1 MRERRKTIAILRG
14 GKDDYSRSMR
24 NGANIIISLSRY
36 QDLLEVIDVVLDEKG
51 DWFERGVP
59 SDAHKVFSK
68 SDFYIDLTSNKN
80 ADYHDLAQKL
90 DVKPVFRDNHISTPN
105 RVNSRRILNQIGVS
119 VPKFI
124 LIRDLQ
130 SLKPGLEEAWNR
142 FQTPLVVKEVSHEF
156 NRKSI
161 ITYSFLEAF
170 DKAKNILKNGRE
182 VLLEEHVDG
191 RYISVAAIPNYRGE
205 NIYIPTPAEIFNH
218 EGDRIIRDRAIRGKY
233 LPDHICDKRC
243 MIHAEENLKKQ
254 IRKTVEEI
262 YQTFL
267 FENQALVDL
276 AIIEKKVPGKPRG
289 HSHDYIIKVLD
300 IHTSPSIFEDSRL
313 DFILKSSGID
323 IGQFILDKMDKI
335 EEEELIY

>member
-1 MRERRKTIAILRG
+1 MLERRKTIAIIRG
-14 GKDDYSRSMR
+14 GIDDYSRSMR

-36 QDLLEVIDVVLDEKG
+36 QDLIEVIDVVLDEQNN
-51 DWFERGVP
+51 WFERGIP

-68 SDFYIDLTSNKN
+68 ADFYIDLTSNKN
-80 ADYHDLAQKL
+80 ADYHALAQKL
-90 DVKPVFRDNHISTPN
+90 DVKPIFRDNHISAPN

-119 VPKFI
+119 VPRYI
-124 LIRDLQ
+124 LIRDIQ

-142 FQTPLVVKEVSHEF
+142 FQTPLVVKEVRHDF
-156 NRKSI
+156 NHKSI

-170 DKAKNILKNGRE
+170 DKAKQILKFGGE

-191 RYISVAAIPNYRGE
+191 RYVSVAAIPNYRGE
-205 NIYIPTPAEIFNH
+205 NIYIPTPAEIINLK
-218 EGDRIIRDRAIRGKY
+218 GDKMIRNRLVREKY
-233 LPDHICDKRC
+233 LVDHVCDKKC
-243 MIHAEENLKKQ
+243 LIHAEESLKKE

-262 YQTFL
+262 YKTFL

-276 AIIEKKVPGKPRG
+276 AIIEKKTPNRHGK
-289 HSHDYIIKVLD
+289 HSHEYSIKVLD
-300 IHTSPSIFEDSRL
+300 VHTSPNLFEDSRL

-323 IGQFILDKMDKI
+323 MGQFILEKMDKI